1 MLRTNGIN
9 GTSGINGMS
18 NNGKERAPLSKKYKF
33 IPTLN
38 FRHNWSHTI
47 KKKFFNNIVFF
58 IILS

>member
-9 GTSGINGMS
+9 GTSGINGMT
-18 NNGKERAPLSKKYKF
+18 NNGKERVPLSKKYKF

-47 KKKFFNNIVFF
+47 KKNSL
-58 IILS
+58 II